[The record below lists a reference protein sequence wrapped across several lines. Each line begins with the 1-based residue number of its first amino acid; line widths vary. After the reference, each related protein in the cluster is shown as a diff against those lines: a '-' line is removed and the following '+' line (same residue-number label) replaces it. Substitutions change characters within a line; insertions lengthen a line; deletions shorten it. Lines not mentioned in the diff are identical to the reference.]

1 MSVPSVWVVS
11 LCVCLCDRSADVVGG
26 DGRIYGTRIWF
37 NMFEDMLL
45 KYAWSTIGLLAQAV
59 PVFWPDA
66 VLLMDATR
74 TLREGE
80 SVAARTEKYITNRRS
95 VARARVPHAHQAAD

>member
-1 MSVPSVWVVS
+1 
-11 LCVCLCDRSADVVGG
+11 
-26 DGRIYGTRIWF
+26 
-37 NMFEDMLL
+37 MFEDMLL

-80 SVAARTEKYITNRRS
+80 SVAARTEKYITNRRCVAIPPSRPLRAPFAPPCGRAGRADLS
-95 VARARVPHAHQAAD
+95 VVE